1 VHGAT
6 GILQLACGAVSMH
19 DLNDFRLAEER
30 SNQTGPA
37 LPFLYGSIEKHGVLG
52 CCLLIDCAAVG
63 LGWWV

>member
-1 VHGAT
+1 
-6 GILQLACGAVSMH
+6 MH